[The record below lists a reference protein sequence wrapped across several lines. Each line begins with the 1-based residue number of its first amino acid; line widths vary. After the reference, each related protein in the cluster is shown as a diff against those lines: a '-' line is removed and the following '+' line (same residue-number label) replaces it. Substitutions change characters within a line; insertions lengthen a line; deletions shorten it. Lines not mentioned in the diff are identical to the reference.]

1 MTRDEAVALLNAR
14 LKRGSNT
21 SLDSTI
27 ITEMKLVQSRFEG
40 AAELPW
46 FLLTSDYV
54 TLTTTADDDKVAIS
68 ADFLREFEDDGLWVY
83 DSDDT
88 EDWILLTKDTMNAIV
103 AYYAGEDTALP
114 QAYDLVHGYFR
125 LRPIPDDAYTLRY
138 MYYKADTVLSTN
150 VENQWLKYAA
160 DLMIAETGWVVATY
174 VTRDKE
180 AAAAFASDRDLAMDR
195 VWRENEARK
204 HAKRQYIMQYGQNGS
219 A

>member
-46 FLLTSDYV
+46 FLLTTDYV
-54 TLTTTADDDKVAIS
+54 PLTTTANDDKVAIS

-83 DSDDT
+83 AA
-88 EDWILLTKDTMNAIV
+88 ENWVPLIKDTLNAIV
-103 AYYAGEDTALP
+103 NYYTGEGATLP
-114 QAYDLVHGYFR
+114 RAYDLVHGYFR
-125 LRPIPDDAYTLRY
+125 LRPIPDAVYSLRY
-138 MYYKADTVLSTN
+138 IYYKKDTVLSTN

-160 DLMIAETGWVVATY
+160 DLVIAETGWVVATY

-180 AAAAFASDRDLAMDR
+180 AAAAFASDREIALDR